1 MYCKLFFQTLSHIL
15 GAMILVNNF
24 YGLIRELKL
33 HQLSKGKLSLFKRAR
48 KIYSNGLKMDSHK
61 SLACRY

>member
-33 HQLSKGKLSLFKRAR
+33 HQLSEGNFHYLKGLEKY
-48 KIYSNGLKMDSHK
+48 IPMV
-61 SLACRY
+61 